1 MRFLLAVLVCRVL
14 RLVGKLVGK
23 GTAKPGDIA
32 RVICP
37 NILRR
42 LRFDGKILCVTGT
55 NGKTTTANLITH
67 ILRKNGFSVINNSFG
82 SNMLGGITTAFL
94 CACDLKGRVKAD
106 YSVIEIDERW
116 LRFLVKEIHPDYLL
130 ITNLLRDQIM
140 RNCCPEIVLK
150 KIELGIPEETVLILN
165 ADDPVSQQAS
175 WNRENKVIWF
185 SLGATPR
192 STKTCISGTDDG
204 KVCPKCL
211 HRLSYD
217 FYHYNHIGAFHC
229 ENCGFQNPAADFV
242 GTDVDFEH
250 GTMNVNGKPVRLSF
264 DAIYY
269 YYNTVAATAACCSL
283 AGMETETVLKLAEG
297 FDIGVTKRYEEREI
311 LGRPAKFILT
321 KQNPASVDQS
331 VLFIAQKP
339 GPRTAIIIAGNM
351 FHTEN
356 KDVLYMY
363 DVAYENLAG
372 VEYLIIVGERRYDMA
387 VRLKLAGVD
396 MKKVQICETE
406 DDLPACLEKTKGDIY
421 VMSPLHAQTNS
432 KLLRS

>member
-1 MRFLLAVLVCRVL
+1 MKPIFVPMKRCNLSILCLCFLLAANLLSACGEKEVQLRIVATSDVHGNFFPYDFINDRPASGSLARVEAYL
-14 RLVGKLVGK
+14 TEQRQQWGDRLIYVEN
-23 GTAKPGDIA
+23 GDILQGQPSA
-32 RVICP
+32 
-37 NILRR
+37 
-42 LRFDGKILCVTGT
+42 
-55 NGKTTTANLITH
+55 
-67 ILRKNGFSVINNSFG
+67 
-82 SNMLGGITTAFL
+82 
-94 CACDLKGRVKAD
+94 
-106 YSVIEIDERW
+106 
-116 LRFLVKEIHPDYLL
+116 
-130 ITNLLRDQIM
+130 
-140 RNCCPEIVLK
+140 
-150 KIELGIPEETVLILN
+150 
-165 ADDPVSQQAS
+165 
-175 WNRENKVIWF
+175 
-185 SLGATPR
+185 
-192 STKTCISGTDDG
+192 
-204 KVCPKCL
+204 
-211 HRLSYD
+211 
-217 FYHYNHIGAFHC
+217 
-229 ENCGFQNPAADFV
+229 
-242 GTDVDFEH
+242 
-250 GTMNVNGKPVRLSF
+250 
-264 DAIYY
+264 Y

-421 VMSPLHAQTNS
+421 VMSPLHAQTSS